1 MKKLRVLLLLALTS
15 AFILTGCGAKEE
27 ETPVPDETV
36 EEQQLEEI
44 EETPSAEDE
53 IVEDDQIPDGMAR
66 SPLTGEIED
75 KEIAKQRPLAI
86 MLPTDKAAQPQY
98 GIGQA
103 GVLYECMEEGDMSRQ
118 MAIIED
124 WQGSRSLVMSEAVVT
139 TMYTG
144 HWNGI
149 RSWYISADH
158 TIWQTLLTDRMS
170 TTLQA
175 VR

>member
-1 MKKLRVLLLLALTS
+1 MGRIPLALTS

-36 EEQQLEEI
+36 EEQPLEEI

-103 GVLYECMEEGDMSRQ
+103 GVLYERGRYVPPDGDHRGL
-118 MAIIED
+118 AGD
-124 WQGSRSLVMSEAVVT
+124 REA
-139 TMYTG
+139 
-144 HWNGI
+144 W
-149 RSWYISADH
+149 
-158 TIWQTLLTDRMS
+158 
-170 TTLQA
+170 
-175 VR
+175 

>member
-36 EEQQLEEI
+36 EEQPIEEI

-75 KEIAKQRPLAI
+75 KEIAKQRPLA
-86 MLPTDKAAQPQY
+86 
-98 GIGQA
+98 
-103 GVLYECMEEGDMSRQ
+103 CSRQ
-118 MAIIED
+118 IKQPSHSMVSDRQAFYMSVWKRAICPVR
-124 WQGSRSLVMSEAVVT
+124 WRSLRTGRGSRSLVMSEAVVT